1 MKVLRTVLPQD
12 LEHQGPE
19 FSEFCGGFIVSD
31 EEKDLAK
38 RFEVKG
44 SLGDQHFPWS
54 FADSVW

>member
-44 SLGDQHFPWS
+44 SLGDQHFP
-54 FADSVW
+54 